1 MATLCTE
8 PGEESSEIDTEE
20 LLFTPA
26 SAKLQAGSNEYGCVC
41 FGPLAVDGICT

>member
-1 MATLCTE
+1 MTLSCNQ

-26 SAKLQAGSNEYGCVC
+26 AAKLQAGSNEYGRVC
-41 FGPLAVDGICT
+41 FGPLPVDGT